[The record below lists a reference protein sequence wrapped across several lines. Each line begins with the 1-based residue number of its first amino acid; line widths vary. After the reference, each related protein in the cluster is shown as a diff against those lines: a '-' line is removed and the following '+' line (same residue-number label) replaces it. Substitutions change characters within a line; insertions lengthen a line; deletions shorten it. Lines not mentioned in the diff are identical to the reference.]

1 MIFNKGCTRLSEAQF
16 DFALTHNWYM
26 AGQTDTILHS
36 LLHLLILGLLFV
48 VELGSSDRQSHGQ
61 FDNVRKSSEGCRR
74 RCGCRREHRHSETSG
89 SDGRI
94 VRAVANIPDRE
105 PHSTSISLSRPVTKS
120 TTILLAVLPQSC
132 ALHASCKCSIL
143 RHRCTRAQERS
154 VLHSYG
160 MRSLVLSRWKALTAS
175 EHCQCWGCRQLP
187 SACRLW
193 ERDSPKKTCLR
204 RRVWRP

>member
-1 MIFNKGCTRLSEAQF
+1 MSEARF
-16 DFALTHNWYM
+16 DFALTHNLYM
-26 AGQTDTILHS
+26 AGQTDIILHS

-94 VRAVANIPDRE
+94 VRAAANISDRE
-105 PHSTSISLSRPVTKS
+105 PHSTSIKLSRLVNKS

-132 ALHASCKCSIL
+132 ALSCTHRASAVSSGIDA
-143 RHRCTRAQERS
+143 RVHRKDQLCT
-154 VLHSYG
+154 H
-160 MRSLVLSRWKALTAS
+160 M
-175 EHCQCWGCRQLP
+175 
-187 SACRLW
+187 AC
-193 ERDSPKKTCLR
+193 EA
-204 RRVWRP
+204 